1 MLAYGRGWWAV
12 SQKLKL
18 IHDFY
23 CNNSAC
29 DFYFMY
35 THPTN
40 QLQKLWTSITRISI
54 TQISLSPRVFSG
66 PYWEYSFMTM
76 NSLNEH
82 YSEGLKT
89 EFVMLWT
96 VKMTPKLTMHTPC
109 MYQKWGG
116 RIQEFWLIG
125 YKLFHSLQS
134 ICCFLK
140 VLAFTFVSW
149 VYVIIIF
156 FNFLEHFDLF
166 ATDKSSL
173 FRAPR

>member
-12 SQKLKL
+12 FQKLKL

-29 DFYFMY
+29 DFYFIY
-35 THPTN
+35 TQPTN

-82 YSEGLKT
+82 FSEGLKT

-96 VKMTPKLTMHTPC
+96 VKMTQNLQCTYCVCIKSEEEEFKNFDWLAMSCFMAYKASAAFWKYLLLLLSHEC
-109 MYQKWGG
+109 MW
-116 RIQEFWLIG
+116 
-125 YKLFHSLQS
+125 
-134 ICCFLK
+134 
-140 VLAFTFVSW
+140 
-149 VYVIIIF
+149 
-156 FNFLEHFDLF
+156 
-166 ATDKSSL
+166 
-173 FRAPR
+173 

>member
-1 MLAYGRGWWAV
+1 MFSLRAKCWLMGGVGGQFPRNLNWSMTFTVTILLVIFISY
-12 SQKLKL
+12 
-18 IHDFY
+18 
-23 CNNSAC
+23 
-29 DFYFMY
+29 Y

-96 VKMTPKLTMHTPC
+96 VKTTPKLTMHIPC
-109 MYQKWGG
+109 IYQKWGR

-125 YKLFHSLQS
+125 YELFHGLQS

-140 VLAFTFVSW
+140 VFAFTFVSW
-149 VYVIIIF
+149 VYVIIYF
-156 FNFLEHFDLF
+156 FQ
-166 ATDKSSL
+166 L
-173 FRAPR
+173 FRPFWSVCHWQI